1 MNKDDAERADQDRCH
16 GPKGPPTSA
25 DGIFGRYTAMN
36 PPVVMS
42 SSDSLAW
49 ALVPASLEREMEEEH
64 GRDDVDRASV
74 KAAARRR

>member
-1 MNKDDAERADQDRCH
+1 
-16 GPKGPPTSA
+16 
-25 DGIFGRYTAMN
+25 MN

-64 GRDDVDRASV
+64 GRGDVDRASV
-74 KAAARRR
+74 NSAARRR